1 MRTFIKCDFHIHSSS
16 DFSRT
21 YSESDFLDALES
33 SGLDC
38 VAITDHN
45 GIDLDLYKRA
55 KARLDSKGIGL
66 LAGVEL
72 NLKLSQTTI
81 GDYGLYVAT
90 KPSKSYFHAIVLASI
105 DDIEQ
110 LSNKV
115 DKLFIDA
122 GIFTQG
128 DVDSVANGAMSRKS
142 LSIKA
147 DGKAI
152 DLAELQ
158 TALQSLP
165 HYFIPHE
172 SKGSRNLSDYL
183 PIRCPS
189 SGQTKANSNYRNS
202 LFYYNH
208 GQAVEGGEKSRGRIS
223 NRLSREYHSTVAA
236 LLFSDAKELQEIGA
250 KYTWIDFDGDLT
262 SLQLAISDPESRI
275 RTSDGSVDNPQLN
288 LTNYLESISFD
299 TVSSLEDSGEH
310 YELKFVPGYNG
321 IVGSRGSGKS
331 LLAHVLVG
339 ENLNPYKEIIDID
352 SVRYKRCG
360 GVESANPPSY
370 LYLGQG
376 ALEKIFESEDYS
388 DIPVLEQIISSQKK
402 ACEDRSDDAAI
413 KIKTLL
419 DLQKKLLNSFMERY
433 PVGCIHFDFLKNPE
447 PSGVSLPVPD
457 VNIQSDKEKVSKTRD
472 SFLAAFDLVEQANTK
487 VANIELD
494 PAYHENKFLMEALS
508 SEANEIKEDIAALE
522 SRIKRFCDISD
533 RFSEWFEDR
542 EWLVSQFN
550 QLLLDSNN
558 KDSSSVRTD
567 YLNKREESRSFLHDL
582 LELRVAVSEIDCEID
597 YLRNGQLAPLPD
609 DSCASSGKNIV
620 IKFGYSDED
629 SYSDIAGNLIKGCD
643 RTSGEALVLTCLKQN
658 EPSRVKE
665 LYNGSKIRLTGDP
678 KAVSYIEKYFSLLKD
693 KLLLRNKLKTEIE
706 LDGKSLSNMSPGMR
720 ADALLQLFL
729 EKASAGDG
737 PCYIVLDQPED
748 NLDVRTISQFLVGKL
763 KSMKFDTQLFVVSH
777 SAPVIVN
784 GDARLIVSC
793 QEDEGKIS
801 YGTGVLSDDKTKQ
814 IVADVLDGGERYLK
828 MRFNKYNFQLGDNR

>member
-21 YSESDFLDALES
+21 YSESDCLDALES

-81 GDYGLYVAT
+81 GEYGLYVAT

-128 DVDSVANGAMSRKS
+128 DVNSVANGAMSRKS

-223 NRLSREYHSTVAA
+223 NRLSREYNSTVAA

-250 KYTWIDFDGDLT
+250 KYTWIDFDGDLA

-275 RTSDGSVDNPQLN
+275 RTSEQSTDNPQLN
-288 LTNYLESISFD
+288 LMNYLESISFD
-299 TVSSLEDSGEH
+299 TVSSQEESGEH
-310 YELKFVPGYNG
+310 YDLKFVPGYNG

-339 ENLNPYKEIIDID
+339 ENLNPYKDIIDI
-352 SVRYKRCG
+352 SSIRYKRFG
-360 GVESANPPSY
+360 GVESSNPPSY

-376 ALEKIFESEDYS
+376 ALEKIFENEDYS

-402 ACEDRSDDAAI
+402 ACEEKSSEAANSI
-413 KIKTLL
+413 DSLL
-419 DLQKKLLNSFMERY
+419 DLQEKLLEAFMKRY
-433 PVGCIHFDFLKNPE
+433 STGCIHFDFLKKPE
-447 PSGVSLPVPD
+447 PSGVSLPVPSAC
-457 VNIQSDKEKVSKTRD
+457 IPSDKDKVSRVRD
-472 SFLAAFDLVEQANTK
+472 SFLTASELIDQAKTEIDD
-487 VANIELD
+487 IELD
-494 PAYHENKFLMEALS
+494 ATYPENQFLMQALVR
-508 SEANEIKEDIAALE
+508 ETNEIKGDLVALE
-522 SRIKRFCDISD
+522 TRISRFAKTVDQASV
-533 RFSEWFEDR
+533 WFEDR
-542 EWLVSQFN
+542 EWLVAQFC
-550 QLLLDSNN
+550 QLLSDSNR
-558 KDSSSVRTD
+558 KDNSILRND
-567 YLNKREESRSFLHDL
+567 YLNKRDESKSFLRDL
-582 LELRVAVSEIDCEID
+582 LELRIAVSEIDYQID
-597 YLRNGQLAPLPD
+597 CLRNCQLAPLPD
-609 DSCASSGKNIV
+609 DPCISSAKQIV
-620 IKFGYSDED
+620 VKFGYIDEC
-629 SYSDIAGNLIKGCD
+629 SYSDIAGNLIKGRN
-643 RTSGEALVLTCLKQN
+643 RTSEEALVLTCLNQN
-658 EPSRVKE
+658 EPIQVKG
-665 LYNGSKIRLTGDP
+665 LYNGSKFKLRGG
-678 KAVSYIEKYFSLLKD
+678 ASAGSYIKKYFELLKG
-693 KLLLRNKLKTEIE
+693 KLRLQNNLKTEIE
-706 LDGKSLSNMSPGMR
+706 LDGASLSNMSPGMR

-729 EKASAGDG
+729 EKASAGNG

-748 NLDVRTISQFLVGKL
+748 NLDVRTISHFLVDKL
-763 KSMKFDTQLFVVSH
+763 KSMKFDIQLFVVSH